1 MLQIVENH
9 ILEQIT
15 IVIKEISDITNRKI
29 LFQINWYEFFNIKV
43 QLTESNNKLILLGTN

>member
-29 LFQINWYEFFNIKV
+29 IKTFFSIMYDTK
-43 QLTESNNKLILLGTN
+43 

>member
-15 IVIKEISDITNRKI
+15 IVINMID
-29 LFQINWYEFFNIKV
+29 
-43 QLTESNNKLILLGTN
+43 KLEKYWIEENGEGKK

>member
-29 LFQINWYEFFNIKV
+29 LFQMNWYEFFNIKV

>member
-15 IVIKEISDITNRKI
+15 IVSKIIIRYDEKKEGKNCGD
-29 LFQINWYEFFNIKV
+29 
-43 QLTESNNKLILLGTN
+43 LL